1 MLAGHTKSLG
11 RSLPTLACSNVKMKS
26 DVEKNKSA
34 SEETLSSMNE
44 LPAGRLPT
52 KRQVIL
58 RILHEDSYLQKTAS
72 NAVAKDL
79 VDRWIWSMYIVF
91 ML

>member
-1 MLAGHTKSLG
+1 MLKRTKVLHSG
-11 RSLPTLACSNVKMKS
+11 
-26 DVEKNKSA
+26 
-34 SEETLSSMNE
+34 ETLSSMNE
-44 LPAGRLPT
+44 LPAGRLLT

-72 NAVAKDL
+72 IAVAKDL

>member
-1 MLAGHTKSLG
+1 MLKRTKVLH
-11 RSLPTLACSNVKMKS
+11 
-26 DVEKNKSA
+26 